1 MTGTGDEIEK
11 TLALPEEADIET
23 RNLLFDCAPERRNEL
38 EALVAQIDFRRAR
51 DQPTFVLEALAF
63 GDRGV
68 VRFTDRTMHQAWLIS
83 YLAWR
88 AMHEQLGFVVGFLLQ
103 GRPYDLTSPD
113 VGAAGIAA
121 AITMDR
127 MSDAL
132 RALRAANPG
141 EGSWPADVPQLT
153 ETNDHLNEQDQAA
166 FELACFGMAF
176 ALLHECHHVFE
187 RIASHPYTGP
197 TEEMAAD
204 VYAAHLILDRVA
216 ETAAANGWEVTT
228 LTEKRA
234 IGVFLG
240 LVLVLESS
248 EVGLREP
255 TETHPAWTA
264 RIRQLLQF
272 IDQLN
277 LPQDGNFWTYATS
290 FLLSRARRER
300 IEVQQIAYSSVR
312 ALFFCVLD
320 IYEAA

>member
-1 MTGTGDEIEK
+1 VTGVNDDT
-11 TLALPEEADIET
+11 LPEEADVET
-23 RNLLFDCAPERRNEL
+23 RNLLFDCVPERRSEL
-38 EALVAQIDFRRAR
+38 EVLVAQIDFRRAR
-51 DQPTFVLEALAF
+51 DQPAFILEALAF

-83 YLAWR
+83 YLAWK
-88 AMHEQLGFVVGFLLQ
+88 ALHEQLGFVVGFLMQ

-121 AITMDR
+121 AITIDR

-132 RALRAANPG
+132 RALRAADSG
-141 EGSWPADVPQLT
+141 AGSWPADVPQLT
-153 ETNDHLNEQDQAA
+153 ETNEHLNEQDHAA
-166 FELACFGMAF
+166 FELVCFGMAF
-176 ALLHECHHVFE
+176 AMLHECHHVFE
-187 RIASHPYTGP
+187 RIACHPYTGP

-204 VYAAHLILDRVA
+204 AYAAHFILDGVA
-216 ETAAANGWEVTT
+216 ETAAANSWDVTT

-248 EVGLREP
+248 EAGLREP

-264 RIRQLLQF
+264 RIRQLLQV
-272 IDQLN
+272 IEQLN
-277 LPQDGNFWTYATS
+277 LPQDGNFWIYATS

-300 IEVQQIAYSSVR
+300 IEIRQLAYRNVR
-312 ALFFCVLD
+312 GLFFSALD